1 MATVLTPTAP
11 PAALNGNLYRF
22 GLLLRTNARLFVRNR
37 TALFWSVAFPIGLVL
52 LFGTIFGNQPG
63 LDSKVYI
70 AYLTSGMIVVS
81 LLANGLIGNASTM
94 AVWRERGIL
103 QRIQATPLPLWQ
115 FLLARI
121 VTQSAIMVIQAFI
134 LIATSIVA
142 FGASYTVGNVISAVP
157 AVVAGA
163 LLFMALGQAV
173 AALVRK
179 ADTVAIVTQVIYFP
193 LLFLGGLMIP
203 VSQLPAPLQTVGA
216 YLPSA
221 LIADLIRAPLIGTH
235 LSGIAMT
242 TLPLTTDL
250 LGAIVYF
257 VAAIV
262 VATRFFKWR

>member
-1 MATVLTPTAP
+1 
-11 PAALNGNLYRF
+11 
-22 GLLLRTNARLFVRNR
+22 
-37 TALFWSVAFPIGLVL
+37 
-52 LFGTIFGNQPG
+52 
-63 LDSKVYI
+63 
-70 AYLTSGMIVVS
+70 
-81 LLANGLIGNASTM
+81 
-94 AVWRERGIL
+94 
-103 QRIQATPLPLWQ
+103 
-115 FLLARI
+115 
-121 VTQSAIMVIQAFI
+121 
-134 LIATSIVA
+134 
-142 FGASYTVGNVISAVP
+142 
-157 AVVAGA
+157 
-163 LLFMALGQAV
+163 LFMALGQAV